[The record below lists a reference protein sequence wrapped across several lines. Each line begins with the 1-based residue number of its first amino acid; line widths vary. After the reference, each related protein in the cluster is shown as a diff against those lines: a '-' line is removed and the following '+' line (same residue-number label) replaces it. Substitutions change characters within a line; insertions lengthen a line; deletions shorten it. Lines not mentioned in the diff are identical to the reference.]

1 MDRTAVIDGGLNQ
14 IEAALEA
21 DNYAEAQAVWK
32 TIQNNVYALPVKTQ
46 DGVYSRKVTL
56 NKADEF
62 YQWAESLV
70 GDSRFA
76 GEAGW
81 IKFKKV
87 VLGIDEN
94 NPHGYE
100 ITGAT
105 GNKNAKHNRIIG
117 KHPNFLIGLREKW
130 ETADSKNT
138 AAIEHVNDRRLQA
151 EARQY
156 IDKLNNGEVFKS

>member
-32 TIQNNVYALPVKTQ
+32 TIQNNVYALPVKST
-46 DGVYSRKVTL
+46 DGTYSRKVTL

-62 YQWAESLV
+62 YAWAESVV

-81 IKFKKV
+81 IKFKKS
-87 VLGIDEN
+87 
-94 NPHGYE
+94 Y
-100 ITGAT
+100 
-105 GNKNAKHNRIIG
+105 
-117 KHPNFLIGLREKW
+117 
-130 ETADSKNT
+130 
-138 AAIEHVNDRRLQA
+138 
-151 EARQY
+151 
-156 IDKLNNGEVFKS
+156 

>member
-14 IEAALEA
+14 IEAALET

-81 IKFKKV
+81 IKFKK
-87 VLGIDEN
+87 L
-94 NPHGYE
+94 Y
-100 ITGAT
+100 
-105 GNKNAKHNRIIG
+105 
-117 KHPNFLIGLREKW
+117 
-130 ETADSKNT
+130 
-138 AAIEHVNDRRLQA
+138 
-151 EARQY
+151 
-156 IDKLNNGEVFKS
+156 